1 MMSPA
6 VFPSNKP
13 QRTKAFTLV
22 EIMIVVVIIGLLAAM
37 ALPAFNRIQ
46 EKSRNTTLANDLR
59 AFAQA
64 FETYALEHGT
74 YPDDADIGVIPPAMT
89 GGTSSLDT
97 NSFAATTP
105 IGGNYD
111 WDYNVFGVVAAVS
124 VADATISDEQLT
136 RFDATFDDG
145 NLATGSYRGN
155 TGRYSFILQLN

>member
-1 MMSPA
+1 MIPA
-6 VFPSNKP
+6 DSSSHKP
-13 QRTKAFTLV
+13 QRTTAFTLV

-37 ALPAFNRIQ
+37 AIPAFSRVR

-64 FETYALEHGT
+64 FETYALENGT
-74 YPDDADIGVIPPAMT
+74 YPVDADIGIIPPEMA
-89 GGTSSLDT
+89 GGKSSLDT

-105 IGGNYD
+105 IGGKYD
-111 WDYNVFGVVAAVS
+111 WDYNVFGVVAAGS